1 MFKNILVPLDG
12 SELAEGVLAHVQTM
26 AAAFAARVT
35 LLGVCEPRAQA
46 GTNLLDW
53 HLRLAE
59 TETYL
64 RQLAAP
70 LQYAGLSVTTILRE
84 GGAAERI
91 VEYAAAHQS
100 SLIILSTHGRGGA
113 SAWNV
118 SHIAQ
123 KVLQRGTTSILLVRA
138 GDSPAVPGEAA
149 LYRRIMLPLDGSRR
163 AECALPVATILAR
176 QQRARL
182 LLVHVTTPPFLFH
195 RLAPTAAETS
205 STNWLVDHNRA
216 QAARYFNALL
226 PRIATGVQTL
236 LPVGESVPVA
246 LHELAA
252 AEAVDLVLLS
262 AHGHSAQSQWPY
274 GSVVHNLITNGTGSL
289 LIVQDMPQPLHR
301 QPTAVAPQSR
311 ALFRAPAGPPS
322 LLPSPMGPGPAKET
336 SDPMKRKSVF
346 PHRTVKMREDFLE
359 WARRQSAVKVRAEPD
374 QPAQAEATVAPGL
387 HVWADDGG
395 ALPRTP
401 DEQPAAPQRRQSNE

>member
-1 MFKNILVPLDG
+1 MFNNILVPLDG
-12 SELAEGVLAHVQTM
+12 SELAEGVLAHVQAM
-26 AAAFAARVT
+26 AEAFAASVT
-35 LLGVCEPRAQA
+35 LLGVCEPGPQA
-46 GTNLLDW
+46 GVNLLDW

-70 LQYAGLSVTTILRE
+70 LQYAGLTVTTTLRQ

-100 SLIILSTHGRGGA
+100 SLIILSSHGRGGA

-123 KVLQRGTTSILLVRA
+123 KVLQRGTNSILLIRA
-138 GDSPAVPGEAA
+138 GEILSAPGEAA

-163 AECALPVATILAR
+163 AESVLPVATALAR
-176 QQRARL
+176 HQRARL

-205 STNWLVDHNRA
+205 SSNWLVDHNRA
-216 QAARYFNALL
+216 QAARYFAALL
-226 PRIATGVQTL
+226 PRLAAAGVQTL
-236 LPVGESVPVA
+236 LPVGDSVPVA
-246 LHELAA
+246 LHELAE
-252 AEAVDLVLLS
+252 AEDADLVLLS

-274 GSVVHNLITNGTGSL
+274 GSVVHNFIGNGAGNL
-289 LIVQDMPQPLHR
+289 LIVQDLPQPLHR
-301 QPTAVAPQSR
+301 QPADAPQR
-311 ALFRAPAGPPS
+311 EALYRTSTRPTPLAPLAQAGPV
-322 LLPSPMGPGPAKET
+322 KET
-336 SDPMKRKSVF
+336 SDPMKRKTVF

-359 WARRQSAVKVRAEPD
+359 WARRQSAVQVKAASE
-374 QPAQAEATVAPGL
+374 QPAQAETTVAPGL
-387 HVWADDGG
+387 HAWADDGG
-395 ALPRTP
+395 ALPGAP
-401 DEQPAAPQRRQSNE
+401 DDRPAAPRRQSDE

>member
-35 LLGVCEPRAQA
+35 LLGVCEPRPQA
-46 GTNLLDW
+46 STNLLDW

-64 RQLAAP
+64 RRLAAH
-70 LQYAGLSVTTILRE
+70 LQYAGLSVTTTLGE
-84 GGAAERI
+84 GGPAERI

-100 SLIILSTHGRGGA
+100 SLIILSTHGRGGP

-123 KVLQRGTTSILLVRA
+123 KVLQRGITSILLVRA
-138 GDSPAVPGEAA
+138 GDSPAVSGEAT

-176 QQRARL
+176 HQRARL

-195 RLAPTAAETS
+195 RLAPTAAESS

-216 QAARYFNALL
+216 QAARYFSALL
-226 PRIATGVQTL
+226 PRISAGVQTL

-301 QPTAVAPQSR
+301 QPTAGAPER
-311 ALFRAPAGPPS
+311 KALFRAPAGPPS
-322 LLPSPMGPGPAKET
+322 PIRPGPAKET

-359 WARRQSAVKVRAEPD
+359 WARRQSAVKVKAEPD
-374 QPAQAEATVAPGL
+374 QPTQTEAAVAAGL
-387 HVWADDGG
+387 YVWADDGG
-395 ALPRTP
+395 TLPGAP
-401 DEQPAAPQRRQSNE
+401 DEHPAAPQRRQGNE